1 MWHPQKKN
9 RSLSDRSSAIGTL
22 SEIIGAMKSSVTPYT
37 QTLTDLFYRALSD
50 EEPEVQCNAAFA
62 SGLLIEHSEVDLS
75 AQYLQI
81 LAALRPIFDAAP
93 DAPAAKLNA
102 RDNAVGAVARMIVK
116 NTAAVPLDQV
126 LPVFLNALP
135 LRNDYLENRPVF
147 RAIFHLF
154 KTQPAL
160 LHPHL
165 DKLLQVFAFVLDPT
179 NTSDQI
185 GDEVRG
191 ELIGLLS
198 LLNREEPAKVQA
210 AGLTAFVPGQ

>member
-198 LLNREEPAKVQA
+198 LLNHEEPAKVQA

>member
-198 LLNREEPAKVQA
+198 LLNREERAKVQA

>member
-1 MWHPQKKN
+1 
-9 RSLSDRSSAIGTL
+9 
-22 SEIIGAMKSSVTPYT
+22 MKSSVTPYT
-37 QTLTDLFYRALSD
+37 QTLMDLFYRALSD

-62 SGLLIEHSEVDLS
+62 SGLLIEHSEVDLT

-81 LAALRPIFDAAP
+81 LAALRPIFDTAL
-93 DAPAAKLNA
+93 DAPSAKLNA

-126 LPVFLNALP
+126 LPVFLEALP

-160 LHPHL
+160 LHPQL

-179 NTSDQI
+179 SSDQI
-185 GDEVRG
+185 GDEVRA
-191 ELIGLLS
+191 ELIGLIG

>member
-1 MWHPQKKN
+1 MKN
-9 RSLSDRSSAIGTL
+9 
-22 SEIIGAMKSSVTPYT
+22 SVTPYT
-37 QTLTDLFYRALSD
+37 QTLMDLFFRGLSD
-50 EEPEVQCNAAFA
+50 PEPEVQCNAAFA

-102 RDNAVGAVARMIVK
+102 RDNAIGAVARMIVK

-154 KTQPAL
+154 TTQPAL

-191 ELIGLLS
+191 ELIGLIG
-198 LLNREEPAKVQA
+198 LLNREEPAKVQS
-210 AGLTAFVPGQ
+210 AGLTPFVPGQ

>member
-1 MWHPQKKN
+1 
-9 RSLSDRSSAIGTL
+9 
-22 SEIIGAMKSSVTPYT
+22 MKSSVTPYT

-116 NTAAVPLDQV
+116 NTAAVPLAQV